1 MSPRTLLALA
11 CAGALAALAALGVA
25 EMALAQAQ
33 GGEDVGQNLGELL
46 RRYAG
51 QIYGGIIAIVALVFL
66 LNRRYTE
73 LGLFLIAAVV
83 VGWMVFSPDQIA
95 QAARDIGDEILP

>member
-1 MSPRTLLALA
+1 MSTRTIVCLLV
-11 CAGALAALAALGVA
+11 CAATLAALLSLGTPELV
-25 EMALAQAQ
+25 LAQ
-33 GGEDVGQNLGELL
+33 GGEDVGENLGDLL

-83 VGWMVFSPDQIA
+83 VGWMVFSPEQIA
-95 QAARDIGDEILP
+95 QTARDIGDEILP

>member
-95 QAARDIGDEILP
+95 QTARDIGDEILP

>member
-1 MSPRTLLALA
+1 MSLRTLLAVA
-11 CAGALAALAALGVA
+11 CAGALAALAVLGVA

>member
-1 MSPRTLLALA
+1 MSPRTLLAVA

-25 EMALAQAQ
+25 EMALAQAR

-73 LGLFLIAAVV
+73 LGLFLIASVV

-95 QAARDIGDEILP
+95 QTARDIGDEILP